1 MSLGSSRFGRFV
13 FKGSPAQ
20 VGALSRPGTRPGIR
34 PVIRND
40 RRRADQPL
48 FAFLPPFGCRH
59 WLLGHPVPTGELGL
73 RYLRLTANPEG
84 MADPD
89 GVSVFRTHETRLG
102 LGALCTPGTAV
113 STRPHSI
120 LGRRLP
126 PSNGRSLSS
135 RHRKPSQDAQ
145 LTRHQRGFTGI
156 HPMPSLPLACGPRTE
171 RGPLGFPASFAPDY
185 RWKQQPRTS
194 RWGQVADTDPDYVV
208 NIG

>member
-1 MSLGSSRFGRFV
+1 MWARFHART
-13 FKGSPAQ
+13 
-20 VGALSRPGTRPGIR
+20 PG
-34 PVIRND
+34 PVSGQLYEMIGGGT
-40 RRRADQPL
+40 DQPL
-48 FAFLPPFGCRH
+48 FAFLSPFGCRP
-59 WLLGHPVPTGELGL
+59 WLCGHPRPPGSWAFVTSGL
-73 RYLRLTANPEG
+73 PPNPEG

-102 LGALCTPGTAV
+102 LGAPCTPGTAV
-113 STRPHSI
+113 STRPRTI

-135 RHRKPSQDAQ
+135 RHHKPPQDGQ

-171 RGPLGFPASFAPDY
+171 RGPLGFPASFAPDR
-185 RWKQQPRTS
+185 RWRQQPRTS
-194 RWGQVADTDPDYVV
+194 RWGQVLDTDPNYVV